1 MFIKTCLLNLLILL
15 FVFSLFINTGF
26 SQNTSYLD
34 SLDGKFAL
42 QFQITDNFQLSNFQG
57 TVLSGKYHFS
67 CRDAVRLGISVEL
80 GDSESEINI
89 VYPDTSTVSKSEN
102 DGNKFGITIKTQ
114 YIHYFNGT
122 KEITFFGGVGPFF
135 TYSKQNENRKSIID
149 EIETSSEAETNL
161 FSTGIDIIA
170 GVEWMFYTNMSLS
183 AEYGLNFSYWS
194 LENIYNE
201 DSKEVKSENTTFNI
215 SGNHINFGITVYF

>member
-1 MFIKTCLLNLLILL
+1 MLTKSYFSNLYLFLSFI
-15 FVFSLFINTGF
+15 LFIIGTGL
-26 SQNTSYLD
+26 SQNASYLD

-42 QFQITDNFQLSNFQG
+42 QFQINDNFSLSSFQG
-57 TVLSGKYHFS
+57 TTFSGKYHFS

>member
-1 MFIKTCLLNLLILL
+1 MLTRSYLSNLLILL
-15 FVFSLFINTGF
+15 FVSQLFITTGF

-42 QFQITDNFQLSNFQG
+42 QFQIADNFQLSSFQG
-57 TVLSGKYHFS
+57 TIFSGKYHFS
-67 CRDAVRLGISVEL
+67 CRDAVRLGISIEV

-89 VYPDTSTVSKSEN
+89 DYIDTSAVAQSEKDDN
-102 DGNKFGITIKTQ
+102 RFGFTIKTQ

-149 EIETSSEAETNL
+149 EIETSSEAESNL

-170 GVEWMFYTNMSLS
+170 GVEWIFYNNMSLS

-194 LENIYNE
+194 SENIYKE
-201 DSKEVKSENTTFNI
+201 DSKEVKSENTSFNI